1 MFEELILNTRIRNNM
16 CSATDTTSTSI
27 TTGSRSASSI
37 ASSATRST
45 STTMT
50 LRNVYIMCNLQVKY
64 IRWYMIFASIHT
76 YYMSWNLY
84 THHQRKHVDDPRHQ
98 PSQQGSVINTP
109 PPRRRAS
116 ESLWALGCNLESTH
130 VKSAKL
136 YRRVLWRIDHLQDTC
151 LVRLV
156 VLVVASNMAICRK
169 DSTAEEAISSQT
181 SHSIC
186 GRSPFLSL
194 RKQTATSWWHIL
206 KQVCTCVGLSCK
218 YRALYSEIVF
228 FKYHR
233 ICMSRTS
240 SKHGLSEQKGGNK
253 CISLLVDHNINFEN
267 VQVRTLKN
275 TISTCHGSDCTC
287 LWRNRRN
294 RCDRTRPAKL
304 CIWFPSVVL
313 SKECLS
319 MSINLSDMVLYRTST
334 SISEFHSAMRLGAV
348 CAGALGES
356 DRPHATGHRQICR
369 ERVLRLNRRYPK
381 HNLDAMHLD
390 KTVSE

>member
-1 MFEELILNTRIRNNM
+1 
-16 CSATDTTSTSI
+16 
-27 TTGSRSASSI
+27 
-37 ASSATRST
+37 
-45 STTMT
+45 
-50 LRNVYIMCNLQVKY
+50 
-64 IRWYMIFASIHT
+64 MIFVSIHT

-109 PPRRRAS
+109 PPRRWAS

-136 YRRVLWRIDHLQDTC
+136 YRRVRRVLWRIDHLQDTC

-194 RKQTATSWWHIL
+194 RRQTATSWWHIL
-206 KQVCTCVGLSCK
+206 KHVCACFGLSCW
-218 YRALYSEIVF
+218 YCALYWKIVI

-240 SKHGLSEQKGGNK
+240 SKQDFLSRRAEINV
-253 CISLLVDHNINFEN
+253 LLCWW
-267 VQVRTLKN
+267 T
-275 TISTCHGSDCTC
+275 T
-287 LWRNRRN
+287 
-294 RCDRTRPAKL
+294 
-304 CIWFPSVVL
+304 
-313 SKECLS
+313 
-319 MSINLSDMVLYRTST
+319 TST
-334 SISEFHSAMRLGAV
+334 SRMSKFERSKTQFRLAMAPIALVCGETAGIDMIGQGLPSSAFDSHLSCSQRNVYPHLSSIHSWFV
-348 CAGALGES
+348 
-356 DRPHATGHRQICR
+356 
-369 ERVLRLNRRYPK
+369 
-381 HNLDAMHLD
+381 
-390 KTVSE
+390 